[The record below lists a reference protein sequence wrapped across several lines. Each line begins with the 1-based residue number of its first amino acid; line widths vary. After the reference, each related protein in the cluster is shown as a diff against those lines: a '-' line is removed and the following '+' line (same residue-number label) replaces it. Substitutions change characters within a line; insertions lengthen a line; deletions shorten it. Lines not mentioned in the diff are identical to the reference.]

1 MTVTI
6 RPTVADDLALLTDEP
21 LPFRIRALT
30 AEIDGK
36 VAGVAGI
43 SFLPNG
49 TVVAMAELTDDMR
62 RHKFT
67 LHRAA
72 VKFLADV
79 RASGIRE
86 LVATAD
92 PCFPAA
98 ERWLR
103 RLGFQQ
109 VDKPGADRQIWV
121 WQCTT

>member
-6 RPTVADDLALLTDEP
+6 RPTIADDLPALTPEP
-21 LPFRIRALT
+21 LPFRIKAITGL
-30 AEIDGK
+30 IDDQI
-36 VAGVAGI
+36 VGVGGI
-43 SFLPNG
+43 AYLPSG
-49 TVVAMAELTDDMR
+49 TVVAMAELTDTAR
-62 RHKFT
+62 KHKFT

-72 VKFLADV
+72 VKFLAEV

-86 LVATAD
+86 IVATAD

-109 VDKPGADRQIWV
+109 VNRPNADRQIWV